1 MSDWLFR
8 LMMAVLA
15 VMFIGQVYIIVTQPA
30 PVVEC
35 VNGYVMEQ
43 HKDMW
48 VQRGLLPAH
57 CVAIDKD

>member
-1 MSDWLFR
+1 
-8 LMMAVLA
+8 MMAVLA

-30 PVVEC
+30 PVVAC
-35 VNGYVMEQ
+35 VNGYIMEQ

-57 CVAIDKD
+57 CVQVDKD

>member
-1 MSDWLFR
+1 MSDWMFR
-8 LMMAVLA
+8 IMMTILV

-30 PVVEC
+30 PVVAC
-35 VNGYVMEQ
+35 VNGYIMEQ

-57 CVAIDKD
+57 CVQVDKD